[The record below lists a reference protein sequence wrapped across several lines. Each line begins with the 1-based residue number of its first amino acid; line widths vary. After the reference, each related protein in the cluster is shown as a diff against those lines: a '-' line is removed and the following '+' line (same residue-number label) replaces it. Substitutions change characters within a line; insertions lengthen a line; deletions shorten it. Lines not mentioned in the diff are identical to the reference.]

1 MIKESATCHREEELL
16 LRDGQQVSSSG
27 LVSGIREVVMTKRM
41 LASDNKVSHKMK
53 NEMNLTDAEMQ
64 TLVRWVNAGAPVDG
78 DVDPLVGLQ
87 WPETKG

>member
-1 MIKESATCHREEELL
+1 
-16 LRDGQQVSSSG
+16 
-27 LVSGIREVVMTKRM
+27 
-41 LASDNKVSHKMK
+41 MK

-87 WPETKG
+87 WPETKWVVSEELGETEKMLLFTQAILRIINLIEPDRKSVV

>member
-1 MIKESATCHREEELL
+1 
-16 LRDGQQVSSSG
+16 
-27 LVSGIREVVMTKRM
+27 MTKRM
-41 LASDNKVSHKMK
+41 PPGQIDNKVSHKMK

-87 WPETKG
+87 WPETSGWSQKSWESQT